1 MTAGPFRKM
10 RADLARLN
18 AEQLAELVELASATA
33 RPRQRTK
40 AFQVI
45 ETAHDGLGFAHRGR
59 LRVIKAGKS
68 VIVRPRGPS
77 WTGAAIRRQ

>member
-1 MTAGPFRKM
+1 M
-10 RADLARLN
+10 RADLASLN
-18 AEQLAELVELASATA
+18 AEQLASATA
-33 RPRQRTK
+33 SPRQRTK

-68 VIVRPRGPS
+68 VIVRPRWPS
-77 WTGAAIRRQ
+77 WTVAAIRRQ

>member
-1 MTAGPFRKM
+1 M
-10 RADLARLN
+10 RADLASLN
-18 AEQLAELVELASATA
+18 AEQLAELASATA
-33 RPRQRTK
+33 SPRQRTK

-68 VIVRPRGPS
+68 VIVRPRWPS
-77 WTGAAIRRQ
+77 WKVAAIRRQ